1 MPSSR
6 SLLIATLVAAA
17 LPGAA
22 SAETLSGSVDFTG
35 TPPVM
40 AKLDRSAD
48 AFCAKKSF
56 TDESVIVKN
65 KKLVNVWVHVTK
77 GAPDSKAGDDAPE
90 VVVDQTD
97 CMYRPRVQAALVGQ
111 KVVAKNGDPILHNV
125 HTYLGPATLF
135 NKGMPDASSKPIT
148 HVAGKSGVIRWKCDV
163 HEWMRAYIGVNK
175 NPYQAVTGDDGTFK
189 IDGIP
194 PGTYTLEAWHE
205 AFGTKTMEV
214 TVEAVLPA
222 SATFKYDGTEKAP
235 GT

>member
-1 MPSSR
+1 MTTSR
-6 SLLIATLVAAA
+6 FALCTALALAA

-22 SAETLSGSVDFTG
+22 AAETLSGSVDFTG
-35 TPPVM
+35 APPAAV
-40 AKLDRSAD
+40 KIDRSAD

-56 TDESVIVKN
+56 NDEAVIVKN

-90 VVVDQTD
+90 VVVNQID

-135 NKGMPDASSKPIT
+135 NKGMPDAGAKPIT
-148 HVAGKSGVIRWKCDV
+148 HVAGKNGVIRWKCDV

-175 NPYQAVTGDDGTFK
+175 NPFQAVTGEDGAFK
-189 IDGIP
+189 IDGLP

-205 AFGTKTMEV
+205 VFGVKSVEV
-214 TVEAVLPA
+214 TVEAGKPA
-222 SATFKYDGTEKAP
+222 SATFAFDGTEKAP
-235 GT
+235 